1 MQLHVGG
8 FHGTKTLTVE
18 PVSFILHPFEQN
30 AEKFPIDNAFV
41 LPKINLHDA
50 DPTQLNSICQ
60 SYSHLK
66 EISFPD
72 FSDNQIGLILG
83 QDNFDL
89 ITAKAVFKGP
99 DNAPR
104 AVLTDIGWTIG
115 GPNDTSFELLSFQA
129 PVYQSDH
136 QDKDLYDLIATFWR
150 MDTYGTS
157 PEVTMS
163 HDEKHALQTLEATTR
178 YVDGATR
185 LDCFGSKKRNCR
197 IISTQP
203 FCNSK
208 DCKNV

>member
-1 MQLHVGG
+1 MNPFLS
-8 FHGTKTLTVE
+8 
-18 PVSFILHPFEQN
+18 SFGHN

-129 PVYQSDH
+129 PVYQSDE

-163 HDEKHALQTLEATTR
+163 HDEKHALQTLKATTPLQCTGKLFAAFR
-178 YVDGATR
+178 GIRDT
-185 LDCFGSKKRNCR
+185 K
-197 IISTQP
+197 ISLLVRGMLV
-203 FCNSK
+203 CGIRDK
-208 DCKNV
+208 